1 MTGDTRT
8 CEIRAATCRI
18 TDVPA
23 FLSRI
28 RDVAKQFRTHLI
40 CFNADM
46 LTGRRHAETA
56 LRYAVRS
63 CRKGTAISNTL
74 EMEALLYAAG
84 SRQCNVAASF
94 GIQEGE
100 NHLWICCY
108 PFSPGIWD
116 TLSTDFSFP
125 GVEDRDSIDGSKRDT
140 LMKMFGI
147 TPEELSTLDNPEK
160 IEDLVLE
167 RVALLEVQR

>member
-1 MTGDTRT
+1 MTGDTKS

-23 FLSRI
+23 ALSRL
-28 RDVAKQFRTHLI
+28 RNVARQFSTHLI

-46 LTGRRHAETA
+46 IAGKRHAETA

-63 CRKGTAISNTL
+63 RRRGMAISNTL
-74 EMEALLYAAG
+74 EMEALLFAAG

-94 GIQEGE
+94 GIHEGE
-100 NHLWICCY
+100 NHLWICCF
-108 PFSPGIWD
+108 PFSPGVWD
-116 TLSTDFSFP
+116 ALSTDFSFP
-125 GVEDRDSIDGSKRDT
+125 GEERRDSMDGKNRDT
-140 LMKMFGI
+140 LMKIFGI
-147 TPEELSTLDNPEK
+147 TPEELSTLDSPEK
-160 IEDLVLE
+160 FVDLVLE

>member
-1 MTGDTRT
+1 MTGDIRT

-18 TDVPA
+18 ADVPA
-23 FLSRI
+23 FLSRL

-40 CFNADM
+40 CFNAEM
-46 LTGRRHAETA
+46 LTGKRHAETA

-63 CRKGTAISNTL
+63 CRKGSAISNTL

-94 GIQEGE
+94 GIHEGE
-100 NHLWICCY
+100 NHLWVCCF
-108 PFSPGIWD
+108 PFSPGVWD
-116 TLSTDFSFP
+116 ALSTDFSFP
-125 GVEDRDSIDGSKRDT
+125 SEERLDFMDEGKRDA
-140 LMKMFGI
+140 LMKTFGI
-147 TPEELSTLDNPEK
+147 TPEELSTLDGPEK

>member
-1 MTGDTRT
+1 MADDTKS

-23 FLSRI
+23 FLGRLRNI
-28 RDVAKQFRTHLI
+28 AGQFNTHVI

-46 LTGRRHAETA
+46 LAGKRHAETA

-63 CRKGTAISNTL
+63 YTRGVAISNTL

-94 GIQEGE
+94 GIHEGE
-100 NHLWICCY
+100 NRLWICCF
-108 PFSPGIWD
+108 PFSPGVWD
-116 TLSTDFSFP
+116 ALSTDFSFL
-125 GVEDRDSIDGSKRDT
+125 GEERQDFMDGKKRDT
-140 LMKMFGI
+140 LMKIFGI
-147 TPEELSTLDNPEK
+147 TAEELSTLDNPEK
-160 IEDLVLE
+160 IEDLILE

>member
-1 MTGDTRT
+1 MTGDTKS

-23 FLSRI
+23 ALSWL
-28 RDVAKQFRTHLI
+28 RDVAKQYSTHLI

-46 LTGRRHAETA
+46 IAGKRHAETA

-63 CRKGTAISNTL
+63 CRKGAAISNTF

-94 GIQEGE
+94 GIHEGE
-100 NHLWICCY
+100 NHLWVCCF
-108 PFSPGIWD
+108 PFSPGVWD
-116 TLSTDFSFP
+116 ALSTDFSFP
-125 GVEDRDSIDGSKRDT
+125 GEERQESMDGKKRDT
-140 LMKMFGI
+140 LMKIFGI
-147 TPEELSTLDNPEK
+147 TPEELSTLDSPE
-160 IEDLVLE
+160 EFVDLVLE